1 MAKRKKQNKAQEHR
15 ALGDA
20 LATAALIR
28 RLAELDEAAAR
39 WSNEVVEEV

>member
-28 RLAELDEAAAR
+28 RLAELGDEAAR
-39 WSNEVVEEV
+39 WSSETLEEV